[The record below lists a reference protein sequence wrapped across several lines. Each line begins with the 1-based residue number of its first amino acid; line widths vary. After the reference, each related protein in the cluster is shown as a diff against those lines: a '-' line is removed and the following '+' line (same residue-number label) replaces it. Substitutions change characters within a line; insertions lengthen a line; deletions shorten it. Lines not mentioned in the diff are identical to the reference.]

1 MLDAGGRLL
10 AVAAFSASLLLATA
24 ARAQFDASPFGVEAR
39 AAADGAVDVVF
50 TIPPGHRIYADTLV
64 VTGASGTVLAPR
76 SIPAPVSKPDPQTGE
91 LHPFH
96 DATFTARYAVVS
108 APAAGAAVSV
118 QLQGCDATQCFFP
131 ETRELTVAG
140 AGASA
145 APPAR
150 TAPPA
155 VPAASGAD
163 SPIPTDFA
171 IARRAVGYQA
181 EAPFLAF
188 LEGRAAEGSLL
199 SRGWL
204 VALLVIL
211 GGGLLLNFT
220 PCVLPM
226 IPINLAILGAGAQAQ
241 SRGRGFLLGGVYGL
255 GMALAY
261 GVLGVVVVL
270 TGAPFGALNASPWFN
285 AGIALLFVALS
296 LAMFGVFHLD
306 FSAMQGRVGG
316 PGNSR
321 NRIVAAFTMG
331 VVAALLAGACV
342 APVLIGVLLLAASLY
357 QQGHAAGLLL
367 PFLLGVGMAL
377 PWPFAGA
384 GLSFLPKPGGWMD
397 KVKYGFGVFIL
408 AMAVYYGH
416 LAWGGFRDARAP
428 APGPAEG
435 GPAAVTLGPR
445 STGADWRRVFDDA
458 RAAGKPVLID
468 FWATWCKNC
477 HAMEASTFRKPAV
490 AEALRGFVFVKY
502 QAEKPGEAPAK
513 GILAAFGVLGLP
525 TYVVL
530 EPASPSR

>member
-1 MLDAGGRLL
+1 ML
-10 AVAAFSASLLLATA
+10 AVAAFSASLLAPTPA
-24 ARAQFDASPFGVEAR
+24 PAQFDASPFGVEAR
-39 AAADGAVDVVF
+39 PAADGAVDVIF
-50 TIPPGHRIYADTLV
+50 TIPPGHRLYADTLV
-64 VTGASGTVLAPR
+64 VTGAAGTVIAPR

-108 APAAGAAVSV
+108 APADGAALTV

-131 ETRELTVAG
+131 ETREIK
-140 AGASA
+140 
-145 APPAR
+145 
-150 TAPPA
+150 
-155 VPAASGAD
+155 VPAAGTPAAAPAQPPPRAVPEASGAVG
-163 SPIPTDFA
+163 PIPPDFA
-171 IARRAVGYQA
+171 IARRSVGYQA

-188 LEGRAAEGSLL
+188 LEGRAAEDSLL

-204 VALLVIL
+204 VALLLIL
-211 GGGLLLNFT
+211 GGGVLLNFT

-285 AGIALLFVALS
+285 AGVALLFVALS
-296 LAMFGVFHLD
+296 LAMFGVFNLD
-306 FSAMQGRVGG
+306 LSTLQGRLGS
-316 PGNSR
+316 PGASR
-321 NRIVAAFTMG
+321 NRILAALSLG

-408 AMAVYYGH
+408 AMAAYYGH

-428 APGPAEG
+428 APATAAGDGPD
-435 GPAAVTLGPR
+435 AAALGPQ
-445 STGADWRRVFDDA
+445 STEADWRKVFDDA

-490 AEALRGFVFVKY
+490 AEALREFVFVKY

-513 GILAAFGVLGLP
+513 GILGAFGVLGLP

-530 EPASPSR
+530 EPAAPAR

>member
-1 MLDAGGRLL
+1 MLDVALL
-10 AVAAFSASLLLATA
+10 TVWILLATPA
-24 ARAQFDASPFGVEAR
+24 SAQFDASPFGVEAR
-39 AAADGAVDVVF
+39 PVADAGGAAVDVVF

-64 VTGASGTVLAPR
+64 VTGLEGTVLSPLA
-76 SIPAPVSKPDPQTGE
+76 IPAPVAKPDPQSGE

-96 DATFTARYAVVS
+96 DASFTARYRVVS
-108 APAAGAAVSV
+108 AAPSGPVLSIH
-118 QLQGCDATQCFFP
+118 LQGCDATQCFFP
-131 ETRELTVAG
+131 ETRELRPGGAAPGPTPPASPATAG
-140 AGASA
+140 AG
-145 APPAR
+145 P
-150 TAPPA
+150 
-155 VPAASGAD
+155 VPA
-163 SPIPTDFA
+163 DFA
-171 IARRAVGYQA
+171 IARRLVGYQA
-181 EAPFLAF
+181 ETPFLDF
-188 LEGRAAEGSLL
+188 LAGRNTGDPLL
-199 SRGWL
+199 QRGWL
-204 VALLVIL
+204 VALLLIL

-226 IPINLAILGAGAQAQ
+226 IPINLAIIGAGAQAQ

-261 GVLGVVVVL
+261 GVLGLAVVL

-296 LAMFGVFHLD
+296 LAMFGVFNLD
-306 FSAMQGRVGG
+306 FSAMQGRVGS
-316 PGNSR
+316 PGAPR
-321 NRIVAAFTMG
+321 NRFIAAFSLG

-367 PFLLGVGMAL
+367 PFLLGLGMAL

-408 AMAVYYGH
+408 ATAAYYGH
-416 LAWGGFRDARAP
+416 LAWGGFRDARAT
-428 APGPAEG
+428 AAAPAEG
-435 GPAAVTLGPR
+435 ATTVMLGPQ
-445 STGADWRRVFDDA
+445 STEADWRKVFDDA
-458 RAAGKPVLID
+458 RAADKPVLID

-490 AEALRGFVFVKY
+490 MEALRGFVFVKY

-513 GILAAFGVLGLP
+513 GILGAFGVLGLP

-530 EPASPSR
+530 EPAAPAR

>member
-1 MLDAGGRLL
+1 MGVAVLSGALLL
-10 AVAAFSASLLLATA
+10 AVSAP
-24 ARAQFDASPFGVEAR
+24 AQFDASPFGVEAR
-39 AAADGAVDVVF
+39 PAAGGAVDVIF
-50 TIPPGHRIYADTLV
+50 TIPPGHRIYADTLG
-64 VTGASGTVLAPR
+64 VTGREGTALSPVA
-76 SIPAPVSKPDPQTGE
+76 IPKPVSRPDPQTGE
-91 LHPFH
+91 VHPFH
-96 DATFTARYAVVS
+96 DATFTARYAIVS
-108 APAAGAAVSV
+108 APAGGSALSV

-140 AGASA
+140 AA
-145 APPAR
+145 APASDPAPAA
-150 TAPPA
+150 TPVPPPA
-155 VPAASGAD
+155 DRPAG
-163 SPIPTDFA
+163 PIPADFVL
-171 IARRAVGYQA
+171 ARRAVGYQA
-181 EAPFLAF
+181 EAPFLDF
-188 LEGRAAEGSLL
+188 LSGRGGESSLL

-204 VALLVIL
+204 VALLLIL

-241 SRGRGFLLGGVYGL
+241 SRGRGFLLGGIYGL

-261 GVLGVVVVL
+261 GVLGVAVVL

-285 AGIALLFVALS
+285 AGIAALFVALS
-296 LAMFGVFHLD
+296 LAMFGVFNLD

-316 PGNSR
+316 PGGSR

-331 VVAALLAGACV
+331 VIAALLAGACV

-384 GLSFLPKPGGWMD
+384 GLAFLPKPGGWMD

-408 AMAVYYGH
+408 AMAAYYGH
-416 LAWGGFRDARAP
+416 LAWGGFREAHAP
-428 APGPAEG
+428 APAEG
-435 GPAAVTLGPR
+435 GSGALALGPQ
-445 STGADWRRVFDDA
+445 STEADWRKVFDDA

-513 GILAAFGVLGLP
+513 GILGAFGVLGLP

-530 EPASPSR
+530 APAVPAR